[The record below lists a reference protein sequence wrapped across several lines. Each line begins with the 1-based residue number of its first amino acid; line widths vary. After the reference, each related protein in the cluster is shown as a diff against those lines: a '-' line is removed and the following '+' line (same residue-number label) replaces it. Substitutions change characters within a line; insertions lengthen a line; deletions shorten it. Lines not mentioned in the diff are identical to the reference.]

1 MTIAVSLKVND
12 GIVLAA
18 DSASTLMGAEPG
30 AVVNVYNNANKIF
43 NLRKGLPIGLMTY
56 GLGGIG
62 AASIS
67 TLAKDLRRRFTNP
80 LPEHVDWE
88 LDADNYTIEAVAH
101 RVREFFYEERYEPAV
116 KAEQR
121 HEEDD
126 DDVGL
131 STLGF
136 VVAGYSTEEP
146 HAEEYRLALT
156 PSGCGEPQ
164 LLRPIEESGIS
175 WSGQLEAITR
185 LLSGHGLGLG
195 DVLVEDFGL
204 RAEDVDDAISTI
216 EESLAAPVIEAAMP
230 FQDAIDLA
238 EFLVDLSINWAR
250 FMPGS
255 PVVGGPIETAA
266 ISKHEGFKWVKRK
279 HYFDARLNP
288 EVV

>member
-18 DSASTLMGAEPG
+18 DSASTLMGAEG
-30 AVVNVYNNANKIF
+30 GDVVNVYNNANKIF
-43 NLRKGLPIGLMTY
+43 NLRKGSPIGLMTY

-62 AASIS
+62 SASIS

-80 LPEHVDWE
+80 LPEHLDWT
-88 LDADNYTIEAVAH
+88 LDPGAYTIEAVAG
-101 RVREFFYEERYEPAV
+101 RVREFFYEERYKPMIED
-116 KAEQR
+116 EQGED
-121 HEEDD
+121 EEDAG
-126 DDVGL
+126 GL
-131 STLGF
+131 TLGF
-136 VVAGYSTEEP
+136 VVAGYSSGEP
-146 HAEEYRLALT
+146 NAEEYRLTLT
-156 PSGCGEPQ
+156 PDGCDEPQ

-195 DVLVEDFGL
+195 GVLVEDFGL
-204 RAEDVDDAISTI
+204 DAEDVGDAIATI
-216 EESLAAPVIEAAMP
+216 EERLAAPVIAAAMP

-238 EFLVDLSINWAR
+238 EFLVDLAINWAR

-288 EVV
+288 EVG